1 MSFKSLLDSWT
12 NQEAPATTDKHY
24 SVRLSVDDPARIHA
38 LIDPDPGLDA
48 EHIFINLIS
57 TSLNE
62 LEAAIDQET

>member
-12 NQEAPATTDKHY
+12 NQEAPATTDIDF
-24 SVRLSVDDPARIHA
+24 SVRLSVDDSARIHT

-48 EHIFINLIS
+48 EHIFTNLLS

>member
-24 SVRLSVDDPARIHA
+24 SVRLSVDDPARIRA
-38 LIDPDPGLDA
+38 LDDLNA
-48 EHIFINLIS
+48 EHIITNLIS

>member
-12 NQEAPATTDKHY
+12 NQEAPATTDKDY

-38 LIDPDPGLDA
+38 LADLDA
-48 EHIFINLIS
+48 EHIITNLIS
-57 TSLNE
+57 TSLDK

>member
-24 SVRLSVDDPARIHA
+24 SVRLSVDDPARIRA
-38 LIDPDPGLDA
+38 LADLNA
-48 EHIFINLIS
+48 EHIITNLIS